1 MTNHKTNGPVVG
13 TSRGKAVT
21 DADIERMAS
30 EAEVGYDV
38 ATLRPGVG
46 RPPMGSD
53 QAEVVLVRLDPE
65 MRAAVEARATADGI
79 TTGEVIREALR
90 RFLHVD

>member
-1 MTNHKTNGPVVG
+1 MTNDKTNESVVG
-13 TSRGKAVT
+13 TSQGRAVT
-21 DADIERMAS
+21 EADIEHMAA
-30 EAEVGYDV
+30 EAEVGYDL
-38 ATLRPGVG
+38 AMLRPGVG

-53 QAEVVLVRLDPE
+53 PAEVVLVRLDPE
-65 MRAAVEARATADGI
+65 MRAAVEARANADGI